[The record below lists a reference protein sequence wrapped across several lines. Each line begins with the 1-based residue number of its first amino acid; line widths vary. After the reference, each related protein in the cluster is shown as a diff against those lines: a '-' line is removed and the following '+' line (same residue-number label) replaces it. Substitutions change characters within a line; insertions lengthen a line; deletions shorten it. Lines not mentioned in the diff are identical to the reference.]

1 MRPYE
6 DERGKKQQVEAM
18 FDSIAPAYDKLND
31 IMSFGIARRWR
42 SRTVKAVARTNPRN
56 ILDLATGTG
65 DLAIAMARRIPA
77 AKLTGTDL
85 SQQMLALAANKIEAK
100 GFSQTITLVRAE
112 AEELPFADGQFDAVT
127 AAFGVRN
134 FHDLDA
140 GLREMHRVLGR
151 GGRIFVLEFSTP
163 RGKAFGTVFSLYFNR
178 VLPRIGGAI
187 SKDLKAYTYLPGSV
201 GEFPAP
207 QEFLEMLRGCGFA
220 DCRAR
225 SMTGGVAYLYTGV
238 KE

>member
-18 FDSIAPAYDKLND
+18 FDGIAPAYDKLND
-31 IMSFGIARRWR
+31 IMSFGIARGWR
-42 SRTVKAVARTNPRN
+42 RRTVRAVAHTHPHM

-65 DLAIAMARRIPA
+65 DLAIAMARKIPT
-77 AKLTGTDL
+77 AKITGADL
-85 SQQMLALAANKIEAK
+85 SRQMLALGAAKIEAK
-100 GFSQTITLVRAE
+100 KLSQKITLVRAE
-112 AEELPFADGQFDAVT
+112 AEDLPFADGQFDTVT
-127 AAFGVRN
+127 VAFGVRN

-140 GLREMHRVLGR
+140 GLREMHRVLAS
-151 GGRIFVLEFSTP
+151 GGRVFVLEFSTP
-163 RGKAFGTVFSLYFNR
+163 RGKIFGSVYRFYFNR

-207 QEFLEMLRGCGFA
+207 QKFLKILAECGFTG
-220 DCRAR
+220 CRAR
-225 SMTGGVAYLYTGV
+225 SMTGGAVYLYTGM